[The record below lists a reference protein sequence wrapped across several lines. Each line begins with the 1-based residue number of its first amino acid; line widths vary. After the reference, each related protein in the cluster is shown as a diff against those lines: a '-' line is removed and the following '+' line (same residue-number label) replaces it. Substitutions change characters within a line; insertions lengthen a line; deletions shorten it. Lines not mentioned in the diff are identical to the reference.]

1 MSLNFSIFIKKKIE
15 NYYIMFIFITNK
27 MSNSKKI
34 NIDAI
39 KALTR
44 TSRDEKNKNKY
55 VDAAEE
61 AKKHI
66 LENFEEKIETSAAN
80 GLFYADIYSWEYV
93 ENKHNKTKYCFN
105 NVRISDILFKP
116 PTDLEGKILDK
127 PLRKKLE
134 TYFINLGFKFSI
146 YSWRDSPSRKK
157 SIRISWYDKQR
168 SYRPEPYERRSPHR
182 HSEEYTSANSQGY
195 ASANP
200 RGYARD
206 NSQGYAR
213 ANPQGYA
220 SANPYRNAA
229 DDGYR
234 YPSNGYGRT
243 NGFSRSFSTGHSRQ
257 QSDVETH
264 RDDRL
269 ADLDDT
275 MADRCE
281 DGTDYFQSQQSQI
294 DDTPHDEPHNQS
306 QPSPIETHKDDQ
318 KADSLDVMENEDMME
333 KMDDPGQHESDY
345 QPSQC

>member
-1 MSLNFSIFIKKKIE
+1 
-15 NYYIMFIFITNK
+15 

-116 PTDLEGKILDK
+116 PTDLEGNILDK

-168 SYRPEPYERRSPHR
+168 SYRQEPYERRSPQKY
-182 HSEEYTSANSQGY
+182 SDGY

-200 RGYARD
+200 HGYT
-206 NSQGYAR
+206 R
-213 ANPQGYA
+213 ANSHEYA
-220 SANPYRNAA
+220 HTNDHTHAHVNSYKHVVEN
-229 DDGYR
+229 GYR
-234 YPSNGYGRT
+234 YSSNG
-243 NGFSRSFSTGHSRQ
+243 SIRQ
-257 QSDVETH
+257 PSHMETH
-264 RDDRL
+264 RDDRRGDDRRDDQL
-269 ADLDDT
+269 ADLDNT
-275 MADRCE
+275 MANKCE
-281 DGTDYFQSQQSQI
+281 NGSDYFQS
-294 DDTPHDEPHNQS
+294 PPHNEPK
-306 QPSPIETHKDDQ
+306 PSHIELCKDD
-318 KADSLDVMENEDMME
+318 KIDNALDNSENEEIIENKDNVHNTE
-333 KMDDPGQHESDY
+333 H
-345 QPSQC
+345 QPSQY